1 MALDELFKTF
11 EFLKKRIEEH
21 REYLSQDETRTRQV
35 LIDPLL
41 KELGWDVGDPGV
53 VELEYRVEREYDAGT
68 GKADYVLKS
77 GSRLSVVI
85 EAKRLGSTL
94 LDKATNQVLNYA
106 NSKGVPWMVV
116 SDGNAWAMY
125 EVFKQGELKDR
136 LRMSFVVTEISASE
150 CALKSLALWRPNL
163 YADDEPADA
172 LEPVLVES
180 PANTST
186 PAEVATAGAESC
198 VTVADCVDAPRR
210 GGWHP
215 VVGDFPKGL
224 PTSVRFGEATPT
236 EWKTWKQ
243 FLTDVAMYLVSS
255 GSIRAADLPVS
266 VTQGP
271 NCVISDEPVHL
282 DGSTFT
288 DPVRLQADMW
298 LEAHGNRDTR
308 LGRSRWLLKTYLSNP
323 ESVQFCFDGSQ

>member
-11 EFLKKRIEEH
+11 EFLKKRIAEH

-53 VELEYRVEREYDAGT
+53 VELEHRIEKPFGGR
-68 GKADYVLKS
+68 GKYKPDYALMQ
-77 GSRLSVVI
+77 GGEPAAVV
-85 EAKRLGSTL
+85 EAKALDSQQLNDATL
-94 LDKATNQVLNYA
+94 QVHNYA
-106 NSKGVPWMVV
+106 NNDGIPYGVAT
-116 SDGNAWAMY
+116 DGNEW
-125 EVFKQGELKDR
+125 R
-136 LRMSFVVTEISASE
+136 LIDVHKRVKLDERVTTLFQVSTDDASK
-150 CALKSLALWRPNL
+150 CALRSLALWRPNL
-163 YADDEPADA
+163 CADDGPADA
-172 LEPVLVES
+172 LEPMLFES
-180 PANTST
+180 PATTST
-186 PAEVATAGAESC
+186 PAEMATADAESQ
-198 VTVADCVDAPRR
+198 VTAADGVDAPRR

-236 EWKTWKQ
+236 EWETWKQ

-298 LEAHGNRDTR
+298 LEAHGNRDTM

-323 ESVQFCFDGSQ
+323 ESVQFCFD